1 MKRPTSDTLR
11 TPIKALS
18 EKEFIALFATIISL
32 TALSMDAVLPAFR
45 DMAISLSLVDVTQI
59 QWVVSALIA
68 GMVFGELVFGPV
80 SDVIGRKNSILI
92 GVAIYIVGSL
102 IAMSAHT
109 LEVLLLGRFVQGL
122 GVAAPKT
129 VSRALVRDLYKGRA
143 MARIMSYIMVVFIL
157 VPMLAPSF
165 GQLILLV
172 GDWRWIFAAL
182 MLQGVIASVWLITRQ
197 PETLAPEN
205 RHQFDLK
212 RLAREARF
220 IVSHREV
227 MCYTGVSG
235 LTFAGLMLYLGMSQS
250 IFQDLYHTGDAFPLY
265 FAILAGGAGVASF
278 TNGQLVMRLGM
289 RRLVWV
295 ALSLK
300 LTAANGLLLAA
311 WLLGGVPPLWLFLC
325 LGVLIFFSMGIL
337 FGNMSAMAMEPLGK
351 MAGIAS
357 SVTSS
362 LTSLTAVVLS
372 VIVGAFYNFTV
383 VPLAAGY
390 VIFTG
395 VAYVLMLSAHRIQKT
410 ANHATQESTPAE

>member
-1 MKRPTSDTLR
+1 MKRPISESTSTSS
-11 TPIKALS
+11 KALS

-45 DMAISLSLVDVTQI
+45 DMAQSLALVDVTQI

-80 SDVIGRKNSILI
+80 SDIMGRKRSILI
-92 GVAIYIVGSL
+92 GVGIYLIGSL
-102 IAMSAHT
+102 IAMSAQT

-129 VSRALVRDLYKGRA
+129 VSRALIRDLYKGRA

-165 GQLILLV
+165 GQLVLLI

-182 MLQGVIASVWLITRQ
+182 MLQGIVASLWLMVRQ
-197 PETLAPEN
+197 PETLAPEH
-205 RHQFDLK
+205 RHRFDLK
-212 RLAREARF
+212 RLLGEARF
-220 IVSHREV
+220 IVCHREV
-227 MCYTGVSG
+227 MCYTGISG

-250 IFQDLYHTGDAFPLY
+250 IFQDLYHTGDAFALY
-265 FAILAGGAGVASF
+265 FAILAGGAGIASF
-278 TNGQLVMRLGM
+278 TNGRLVMRLGM
-289 RRLVWV
+289 TRLVWV

-300 LTAANGLLLAA
+300 LSAANGLMLAA
-311 WLLGGVPPLWLFLC
+311 WLLDGVPPLWLFLC
-325 LGVLIFFSMGIL
+325 LGMLIFFSMGLL
-337 FGNMSAMAMEPLGK
+337 FGNMNALAMEPLGN

-357 SVTSS
+357 SVTASLSS
-362 LTSLTAVVLS
+362 LIAVVLS
-372 VIVGAFYNFTV
+372 VLVGTFYNFTV
-383 VPLAAGY
+383 IPLAAGY

-395 VAYVLMLSAHRIQKT
+395 IAFVLMLLAHQIKKT
-410 ANHATQESTPAE
+410 SDHVTQETTPS

>member
-1 MKRPTSDTLR
+1 MKRPISESTSTSS
-11 TPIKALS
+11 KALS

-45 DMAISLSLVDVTQI
+45 DMAQSLALVDVTQI

-80 SDVIGRKNSILI
+80 SDIMGRKRSILI
-92 GVAIYIVGSL
+92 GVGIYLIGSL
-102 IAMSAHT
+102 IAMSAQT

-129 VSRALVRDLYKGRA
+129 VSRALIRDLYKGRA

-165 GQLILLV
+165 GQLVLLI

-182 MLQGVIASVWLITRQ
+182 MLQGIVASVWLMVRQ
-197 PETLAPEN
+197 PETLAPEH
-205 RHQFDLK
+205 RHRFDLK
-212 RLAREARF
+212 RLLGEARF
-220 IVSHREV
+220 IVCHREV
-227 MCYTGVSG
+227 MCYTGISG

-250 IFQDLYHTGDAFPLY
+250 IFQDLYHTGDAFALY
-265 FAILAGGAGVASF
+265 FAILAGGAGIASF
-278 TNGQLVMRLGM
+278 TNGRLVMRLGM
-289 RRLVWV
+289 TRLVWV

-300 LTAANGLLLAA
+300 LSAANGLMLAA
-311 WLLGGVPPLWLFLC
+311 WLLDGVPPLWLFLC
-325 LGVLIFFSMGIL
+325 LGMLIFFSMGLL
-337 FGNMSAMAMEPLGK
+337 FGNMNALAMEPLGN

-357 SVTSS
+357 SVTASLSS
-362 LTSLTAVVLS
+362 LIAVVLS
-372 VIVGAFYNFTV
+372 VLVGTFYNFTV
-383 VPLAAGY
+383 IPLAAGY

-395 VAYVLMLSAHRIQKT
+395 IAFVLMLLAHQIKKT
-410 ANHATQESTPAE
+410 SDHVTQETTPS

>member
-1 MKRPTSDTLR
+1 MKRPTVEAQRAPL
-11 TPIKALS
+11 KALS
-18 EKEFIALFATIISL
+18 EKEFIALFATIMSL

-45 DMAISLSLVDVTQI
+45 DMAQSLALVDVTQI

-80 SDVIGRKNSILI
+80 SDVIGRKNSILT
-92 GVAIYIVGSL
+92 GVGIYIVGSL
-102 IAMSAHT
+102 IAMSAHS
-109 LEVLLLGRFVQGL
+109 LEVLLFGRFVQGL

-129 VSRALVRDLYKGRA
+129 VSRALVRDLYQGRA

-157 VPMLAPSF
+157 VPMLAPAF
-165 GQLILLV
+165 GQLVLLL

-182 MLQGVIASVWLITRQ
+182 MLQGVIASLWLITRQ

-205 RHQFDLK
+205 RHKFDLK
-212 RLAREARF
+212 RLTREARF
-220 IVSHREV
+220 IVTHREV
-227 MCYTGVSG
+227 MCYTGMSG

-265 FAILAGGAGVASF
+265 FAIMAGGAGLASF
-278 TNGQLVMRLGM
+278 TNGRLVMRLGM
-289 RRLVWV
+289 TRLVWV

-300 LTAANGLLLAA
+300 LTAANGMLLSA

-325 LGVLIFFSMGIL
+325 LGVPIFFSMGLL
-337 FGNMSAMAMEPLGK
+337 FGNMSALAMEPLGK

-372 VIVGAFYNFTV
+372 VIVGTFYNFTV

-395 VAYVLMLSAHRIQKT
+395 LAFVLMLSAHRIKKNAHHDSQE
-410 ANHATQESTPAE
+410 ATSSQ

>member
-1 MKRPTSDTLR
+1 MKRPTLASR
-11 TPIKALS
+11 GAPQKALS
-18 EKEFIALFATIISL
+18 EKEFIALFATIMSL

-45 DMAISLSLVDVTQI
+45 DMANALALTDVTQI

-80 SDVIGRKNSILI
+80 SDVIGRKKSILT
-92 GVAIYIVGSL
+92 GVAIYILGSL
-102 IAMSAHT
+102 IAMTAHT
-109 LEVLLLGRFVQGL
+109 LEVLLLGRFIQGL

-129 VSRALVRDLYKGRA
+129 VSRALVRDLYQGRA

-157 VPMLAPSF
+157 VPMLAPAF
-165 GQLILLV
+165 GQMVLLV

-182 MLQGVIASVWLITRQ
+182 MLQGLIASVWLITRQ

-205 RHQFDLK
+205 RHRFELK
-212 RLAREARF
+212 RLVREARY

-227 MCYTGVSG
+227 MCYTGMSG

-250 IFQDLYHTGDAFPLY
+250 IFQDLYDTGDAFPLY
-265 FAILAGGAGVASF
+265 FAIMAGGAGLASF

-300 LTAANGLLLAA
+300 LTAANSMLLAA

-325 LGVLIFFSMGIL
+325 LGVPIFFSMGLL

-372 VIVGAFYNFTV
+372 VIIGAFYNFTV

-395 VAYVLMLSAHRIQKT
+395 LAFVLMLT
-410 ANHATQESTPAE
+410 ANRMHKASNHVTQETTPSQ

>member
-1 MKRPTSDTLR
+1 MKRPLT
-11 TPIKALS
+11 TPTKALS

-45 DMAISLSLVDVTQI
+45 DMAQSLALVDVTQI

-80 SDVIGRKNSILI
+80 SDVIGRKNSILT

-129 VSRALVRDLYKGRA
+129 VSRALVRDLYQGRA

-157 VPMLAPSF
+157 VPMLAPAF
-165 GQLILLV
+165 GQMVLLV

-182 MLQGVIASVWLITRQ
+182 MLQGVIASVWMITRQ

-205 RHQFDLK
+205 RHRFDLK
-212 RLAREARF
+212 RLVREARF
-220 IVSHREV
+220 IVTHREV
-227 MCYTGVSG
+227 MCYTGMSG

-278 TNGQLVMRLGM
+278 TNGRLVMRLGM
-289 RRLVWV
+289 TRLVWV

-300 LTAANGLLLAA
+300 LTAANGMLLAA

-325 LGVLIFFSMGIL
+325 LGVPIFFSMGLL
-337 FGNMSAMAMEPLGK
+337 FGNMSALAMEPLGK

-362 LTSLTAVVLS
+362 LTSLIAVVLS
-372 VIVGAFYNFTV
+372 VIIGSFYNFTV

-395 VAYVLMLSAHRIQKT
+395 LSFVLMLSAHRMKKS
-410 ANHATQESTPAE
+410 ANHASQETSSSQ

>member
-1 MKRPTSDTLR
+1 MKRPISESTSTSS
-11 TPIKALS
+11 KALS

-45 DMAISLSLVDVTQI
+45 DMAQSLALVDVTQI

-80 SDVIGRKNSILI
+80 SDIMGRKRSILI
-92 GVAIYIVGSL
+92 GVGIYLIGSL
-102 IAMSAHT
+102 IAMSAQT

-129 VSRALVRDLYKGRA
+129 VSRALIRDLYKGRA

-165 GQLILLV
+165 GQLVLLI

-182 MLQGVIASVWLITRQ
+182 MLQGVVASVWLMVRQ
-197 PETLAPEN
+197 PETLAPEH
-205 RHQFDLK
+205 RHRFDLK
-212 RLAREARF
+212 RLLGEARF
-220 IVSHREV
+220 IVCHREV
-227 MCYTGVSG
+227 MCYTGISG

-250 IFQDLYHTGDAFPLY
+250 IFQDLYHTGDAFALY
-265 FAILAGGAGVASF
+265 FAILAGGAGIASF
-278 TNGQLVMRLGM
+278 TNGRLVMRLGM
-289 RRLVWV
+289 TRLVWV

-300 LTAANGLLLAA
+300 LSAANGLMLAA
-311 WLLGGVPPLWLFLC
+311 WLLDGVPPLWLFLC
-325 LGVLIFFSMGIL
+325 LGMLIFFSMGLL
-337 FGNMSAMAMEPLGK
+337 FGNMNALAMEPLGN

-357 SVTSS
+357 SVTASLSS
-362 LTSLTAVVLS
+362 LIAVVLS
-372 VIVGAFYNFTV
+372 VLVGTFYNFTV
-383 VPLAAGY
+383 IPLAAGY

-395 VAYVLMLSAHRIQKT
+395 VAFVLMLLAHQIKKT
-410 ANHATQESTPAE
+410 SDHVTQETTPS

>member
-1 MKRPTSDTLR
+1 MKRPISESTSTSS
-11 TPIKALS
+11 KALS

-45 DMAISLSLVDVTQI
+45 DMAQSLALVDVTQI

-80 SDVIGRKNSILI
+80 SDIMGRKRSILI
-92 GVAIYIVGSL
+92 GVGIYLIGSL
-102 IAMSAHT
+102 IAMSAQT

-129 VSRALVRDLYKGRA
+129 VSRALIRDLYKGRA

-165 GQLILLV
+165 GQLVLLI

-182 MLQGVIASVWLITRQ
+182 MLQGIVASVWLMVRQ
-197 PETLAPEN
+197 PETLASEH
-205 RHQFDLK
+205 RHRFDLK
-212 RLAREARF
+212 RLLGDARF
-220 IVSHREV
+220 IVCHREV
-227 MCYTGVSG
+227 MCYTGISG

-250 IFQDLYHTGDAFPLY
+250 IFQDLYHTGDAFALY
-265 FAILAGGAGVASF
+265 FAILAGGAGIASF
-278 TNGQLVMRLGM
+278 TNGRLVMRLGM
-289 RRLVWV
+289 TRLVWV

-300 LTAANGLLLAA
+300 LSAANGLMLAA
-311 WLLGGVPPLWLFLC
+311 WLLDGVPPLWLFLC
-325 LGVLIFFSMGIL
+325 LGMLIFFSMGLL
-337 FGNMSAMAMEPLGK
+337 FGNMNALAMEPLGN

-357 SVTSS
+357 SVTASLSS
-362 LTSLTAVVLS
+362 LIAVVLS
-372 VIVGAFYNFTV
+372 VLVGTFYNFTV
-383 VPLAAGY
+383 IPLAAGY

-395 VAYVLMLSAHRIQKT
+395 IAFVLMLLAHQIKKT
-410 ANHATQESTPAE
+410 SDHVTQETTPS